1 MESLFNTAK
10 STAERVSQEYSQT
23 ENTKEQ
29 QWERKKKLSYDQIF
43 NDIVKDSESK
53 ITTYAEA
60 GYFRVSLFSYTRN
73 DNLKYNG
80 IFASDLLRKGD
91 VMERLREHFKPF
103 RVYLNRYNS
112 NGNFRDVVSVVW
124 YDQKEKPPM
133 DDEEQNNEEQS

>member
-60 GYFRVSLFSYTRN
+60 GYFRVSLFSY
-73 DNLKYNG
+73 K
-80 IFASDLLRKGD
+80 K
-91 VMERLREHFKPF
+91 
-103 RVYLNRYNS
+103 
-112 NGNFRDVVSVVW
+112 
-124 YDQKEKPPM
+124 
-133 DDEEQNNEEQS
+133 